1 MLEIL
6 KHLYSFLRTLN
17 FGKYNMNSKGNP
29 VLIEMAGQLPQASKL
44 YQLVMTSVDYATI
57 FDQARED
64 FFGFADLEKE
74 IKNGMTGLAILKQ
87 NGYES
92 YLQDME
98 EEDRLIM
105 CGIIQMLADLAQELG
120 ED

>member
-1 MLEIL
+1 
-6 KHLYSFLRTLN
+6 
-17 FGKYNMNSKGNP
+17 
-29 VLIEMAGQLPQASKL
+29 MAGQLPETSKL
-44 YQLVMTSVDYATI
+44 YQLVVTSVDYSTI
-57 FDQARED
+57 FDQAKED
-64 FFGFADLEKE
+64 FFGFADLEKV
-74 IKNGMTGLAILKQ
+74 IKNGMTGLAILKE

-105 CGIIQMLADLAQELG
+105 CGIIQMLADLAQELD